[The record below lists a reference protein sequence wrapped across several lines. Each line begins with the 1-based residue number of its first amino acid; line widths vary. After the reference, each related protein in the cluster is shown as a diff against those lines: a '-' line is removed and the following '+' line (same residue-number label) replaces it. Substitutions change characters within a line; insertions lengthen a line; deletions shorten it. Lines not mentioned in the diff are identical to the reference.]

1 MEITVSQQQARV
13 PVTIFHI
20 KGEINTETYEQLQ
33 KRAQQAM
40 GAGAR
45 YLLLYLA
52 QVTYVSSYGI
62 RAISQVFSWLRDSA
76 QGDSAEAVSKGM
88 RDGKFKSL
96 HLKLVNPT
104 PQVLKV
110 LTTSGVDMFLE
121 IHHGLNQAI
130 ASF

>member
-33 KRAQQAM
+33 KQAQQAM
-40 GAGAR
+40 GAGVC
-45 YLLLYLA
+45 YLLLDLA

-76 QGDSAEAVSKGM
+76 QGDSAEGDSSRSQPSHRQFLGGRRCVDRYKWVS
-88 RDGKFKSL
+88 
-96 HLKLVNPT
+96 
-104 PQVLKV
+104 
-110 LTTSGVDMFLE
+110 
-121 IHHGLNQAI
+121 
-130 ASF
+130 